1 MISDIVHLGSTVAS
15 EICTP
20 RVDVIQ
26 VNGDQTASFALER
39 MRGTGHSRLPVTH
52 SDSDEIVGIV
62 YYKDLM
68 SAVLDADGD
77 APCEKFMFRAKY
89 VPESKDVIKLLEE
102 MQLERVQM
110 AIVIDE
116 WGGTEGLVTVEDI
129 VEEIVGEIVDETDDD
144 EALIE
149 QIDELTWRVDGK
161 CPVKCGEANGWP
173 VKIADDYETIA
184 GWLMDEIDAVP
195 EAGDEFEIEGFK
207 FLIEKMR
214 RNRIQVIRVTKL
226 PLSQD

>member
-20 RVDVIQ
+20 RVDMIQ
-26 VNGDQTASFALER
+26 TSCTETVKIAMDR

-62 YYKDLM
+62 NFKDLTN
-68 SAVLDADGD
+68 AILDGD
-77 APCEKFMFRAKY
+77 DESTCDKFMYRPKY

-102 MQLERVQM
+102 MQVEHVQM

-116 WGGTEGLVTVEDI
+116 WGGTEGLITVEDI
-129 VEEIVGEIVDETDDD
+129 VEEIVGEIVDETDD
-144 EALIE
+144 EGALIE
-149 QIDELTWRVDGK
+149 QIDDFRWRVDGK
-161 CPVKCGEANGWP
+161 CPVKFGKNNGWP

-195 EAGDEFEIEGFK
+195 EAGEEFLIDGYSFR
-207 FLIEKMR
+207 IEKMR
-214 RNRIQVIRVTKL
+214 RNRIQSIRVTKINTNEG
-226 PLSQD
+226 